1 MSAMR
6 RAVSGWGLA
15 WRAVVSLAVLGA
27 VVDGT
32 WHGKDE
38 RWPFAPMSQFAF
50 AVANDGGDVRSQFIE
65 ADTVA
70 GTRVRVRLSPDGLG
84 IERSEIEGQ
93 LGRFVREPGLLQ
105 VVAVAHARREA
116 DSPRYA
122 VLYLREQVTRLQG
135 GRPASVVVNTLAT
148 WRVPSPADPQ
158 ELP

>member
-1 MSAMR
+1 MGRGM
-6 RAVSGWGLA
+6 SGWGLV
-15 WRAVVSLAVLGA
+15 WRGAVSVAVLGA

-32 WHGKDE
+32 WHGRDE

-50 AVANDGGDVRSQFIE
+50 AVSGDGGAIRSQFVE

-70 GTRVRVRLSPDGLG
+70 GQRVRVRLSPDGLG

-93 LGRFVREPGLLQ
+93 LGRFVREPKLLQ
-105 VVAVAHARREA
+105 VVAVAHARRQA
-116 DSPRYA
+116 GSPRYA

-135 GRPASVVVNTLAT
+135 GRPASVTVRTLAT
-148 WRVPSPADPQ
+148 WRVPSPAEPQ